1 MTVSS
6 ISEILQEKETIT
18 ISTDSGKTA
27 QDVANLMVKKK
38 VCSVIVID
46 KKGQH
51 VGIITKSDMVKRVCL
66 KNVAA
71 SRIKIEEIMSSPLIT
86 IMSFDSIDTASR
98 IMTKNKIKQL
108 AVLEEDYR
116 IAGLLSATDI
126 MKRLA
131 KILLDDYNRYRSLRF
146 AIDLS

>member
-1 MTVSS
+1 MSS
-6 ISEILQEKETIT
+6 VSEILSEKETIT
-18 ISTDSGKTA
+18 ISADSGKTA
-27 QDVANLMVKKK
+27 QDVADLMVKKK
-38 VCSVIVID
+38 VCSIIVID

-71 SRIKIEEIMSSPLIT
+71 SRIKVEEIMSSPLIT

-98 IMTKNKIKQL
+98 VMTKNKIKQL
-108 AVLEEDYR
+108 VVLEEDDR
-116 IAGLLSATDI
+116 IVGLLSATDI
-126 MKRLA
+126 MRRLA

-146 AIDLS
+146 AIDL

>member
-1 MTVSS
+1 MSSVSEVLS
-6 ISEILQEKETIT
+6 EKETST
-18 ISTDSGKTA
+18 ISADSGKNA
-27 QDVANLMVKKK
+27 QDVANLMMKKK

-46 KKGQH
+46 KKGHH
-51 VGIITKSDMVKRVCL
+51 VGIITKSDMIKRVCL
-66 KNVAA
+66 KNIAA
-71 SRIKIEEIMSSPLIT
+71 SRIKVEEIMSSPLIT

-108 AVLEEDYR
+108 AVLEADNR
-116 IAGLLSATDI
+116 IVGLLSATDI
-126 MKRLA
+126 MRQLA

>member
-1 MTVSS
+1 MSSVSEVLS
-6 ISEILQEKETIT
+6 EKETST
-18 ISTDSGKTA
+18 ISADSGKNA
-27 QDVANLMVKKK
+27 QDVANLMMKKK

-46 KKGQH
+46 KKGHH
-51 VGIITKSDMVKRVCL
+51 VGIITKSDMIKRVCL

-71 SRIKIEEIMSSPLIT
+71 SRIKVEEIMSSPLIT

-108 AVLEEDYR
+108 AVLEADNR
-116 IAGLLSATDI
+116 IVGLLSATDI
-126 MKRLA
+126 MRQLA

>member
-1 MTVSS
+1 MSSVSEVLS
-6 ISEILQEKETIT
+6 EKETST
-18 ISTDSGKTA
+18 ISADSGKNA
-27 QDVANLMVKKK
+27 QDVANLMMKKK

-46 KKGQH
+46 KKGH
-51 VGIITKSDMVKRVCL
+51 YVGIITKSDMIKRVCL
-66 KNVAA
+66 KNIAA
-71 SRIKIEEIMSSPLIT
+71 SRIKVEEIMSSPLIT

-108 AVLEEDYR
+108 AVLEADNR
-116 IAGLLSATDI
+116 IVGLLSATDI
-126 MKRLA
+126 MRQLA

>member
-1 MTVSS
+1 MSSVSEVLS
-6 ISEILQEKETIT
+6 EKETST
-18 ISTDSGKTA
+18 ISADSGKNA
-27 QDVANLMVKKK
+27 QDVDNLMMKKK

-46 KKGQH
+46 KKGHH
-51 VGIITKSDMVKRVCL
+51 VGIITKSDMIKRVCL
-66 KNVAA
+66 KNIAA
-71 SRIKIEEIMSSPLIT
+71 SRIKVEEIMSSPLIT

-108 AVLEEDYR
+108 AVLEADNR
-116 IAGLLSATDI
+116 IVGLLSATDI
-126 MKRLA
+126 IRQLA